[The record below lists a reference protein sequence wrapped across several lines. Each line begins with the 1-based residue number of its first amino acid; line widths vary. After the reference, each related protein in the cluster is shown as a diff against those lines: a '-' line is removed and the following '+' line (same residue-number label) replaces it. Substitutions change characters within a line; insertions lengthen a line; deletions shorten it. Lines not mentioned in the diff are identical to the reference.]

1 MPAFA
6 VNGSALPNITWDVG
20 ESYAGLLPITNEKD
34 EKRKLF
40 FWYFPS
46 YSPEPMNEIVVW
58 RMESPYAYFSVTLA
72 DLLQ

>member
-20 ESYAGLLPITNEKD
+20 ESYAGLLPIADEKD

-46 YSPEPMNEIVVW
+46 YSPEPRNEIVVW
-58 RMESPYAYFSVTLA
+58 RMKFAYTCVPVILA
-72 DLLQ
+72 DSM